1 MNSFS
6 KRFLVALILTTLLLV
21 ALIAYS
27 TLLDIPIVYTMGGYD
42 DLPVVVYAAVG
53 WSIVFIPVGMTAGII
68 VQRMAT
74 TLPRMALLLSIVI
87 LIAIIVNVL
96 WMFQNEIH
104 ALGAYLALLTIH
116 MFVLLAQR

>member
-53 WSIVFIPVGMTAGII
+53 WEHSFHSSRNDRWHHCSADGHYTAANGA
-68 VQRMAT
+68 VAQHCNSDCDHRQR
-74 TLPRMALLLSIVI
+74 
-87 LIAIIVNVL
+87 
-96 WMFQNEIH
+96 
-104 ALGAYLALLTIH
+104 
-116 MFVLLAQR
+116 FVDVPK

>member
-6 KRFLVALILTTLLLV
+6 RRFLVALMLTALLLV

-53 WSIVFIPVGMTAGII
+53 WSTVFIPVGMIAGII

-74 TLPRMALLLSIVI
+74 TLPRMALLLSII
-87 LIAIIVNVL
+87 IPIAIIATVL